1 MFKQVILALQKPVD
15 LESMHIL
22 ITNPDS
28 EPGDN
33 RVAQRQAG
41 EHRKPKEKAVR
52 VRQAICRYRGFRG
65 QAHTGVFMV
74 KLWVSSDYP
83 VAYGVRSRIGASATR
98 WEQRFN
104 NIDLTLVRIGGEL
117 KLQRWMLALIVVTTV
132 IPVLQDWYTRFVSG
146 G

>member
-1 MFKQVILALQKPVD
+1 
-15 LESMHIL
+15 
-22 ITNPDS
+22 
-28 EPGDN
+28 
-33 RVAQRQAG
+33 
-41 EHRKPKEKAVR
+41 
-52 VRQAICRYRGFRG
+52 
-65 QAHTGVFMV
+65 MV